1 MTGMTTFNE
10 FDHPRAQSGQF
21 AEKRQSG
28 DTITLASPDDAIIEA
43 LKTPASI
50 DAIGEKVS
58 KLTPKQ
64 VDALA
69 LIKEYREPEPHEAAW
84 RAIRIIE
91 SHEVQQMQRPGVM
104 HNAESANP
112 NRQAAEAMYD
122 FAFFQQ
128 GPHRTEAHDDAL
140 ELARDAAVAVTYR
153 WKIGRPE
160 YPGWT
165 QQAYEQLTEPWAR
178 VMGKAHPDD

>member
-1 MTGMTTFNE
+1 MSGMTFNE
-10 FDHPRAQSGQF
+10 FDHPRARSGQF
-21 AEKRQSG
+21 AEKQHSG

-43 LKTPASI
+43 LKTPAAI
-50 DAIGEKVS
+50 DAITEKVS
-58 KLTPKQ
+58 KLTSKQ
-64 VDALA
+64 VEALA
-69 LIKEYREPEPHEAAW
+69 LIKEYREPEAHDAAW
-84 RAIRIIE
+84 RAIRVIE
-91 SHEVQQMQRPGVM
+91 SHEVQQMQRRGVM

-165 QQAYEQLTEPWAR
+165 ERAYEQLTEPWAR